1 MLNIDVNEI
10 VEEWQGIVD
19 LMARIIQ
26 VPAALIMRLH
36 QGDLE
41 VFVSSNTDGNPYKV
55 GGKEVMEN
63 SGLYCETVIKRNS
76 MLKIPNALIDEE
88 WKNNPDIDLNMIS
101 YLGFPLLYPSG
112 EPFGTICVLDNKE
125 NHYTREYEE
134 LLQSFKRLI
143 ERELEVLTKNVQL
156 KISAETDPLT
166 GVFNRLAFIKKIS
179 KEIERAKRYDR
190 TLSLL
195 MFDLDDFKAINDN
208 FGHQMGDA
216 VLKQVTQKVS
226 GMLRESDMLCRYGGE
241 EFIIALP
248 ETDMDSALVLGKR
261 ILEKISGSVFNH
273 NDTNAS
279 VTVSIGIATQIDG
292 DSLDGIIKR
301 ADDKLYEAKTAG
313 KNQVKS

>member
-1 MLNIDVNEI
+1 MYEIDLKEI

-36 QGDLE
+36 KGDLE
-41 VFVSSNTDGNPYKV
+41 VFVSSNTEGNPYKV
-55 GGKEVMEN
+55 GEKEVMEN
-63 SGLYCETVIKRNS
+63 SGLYCETVVKRKS
-76 MLKIPNALIDEE
+76 MLKIPNALIDDE

-112 EPFGTICVLDNKE
+112 EIFGTICVLDNKE

-166 GVFNRLAFIKKIS
+166 GVFNRLAFIKKIN
-179 KEIERAKRYDR
+179 KEIKRAKRYGR

-195 MFDLDDFKAINDN
+195 MFDLDDFKTINDN

-248 ETDMDSALVLGKR
+248 ETDMDSALILGKR
-261 ILEKISGSVFNH
+261 ILEKISKSVFNH

-279 VTVSIGIATQIDG
+279 VTVSIGIATQIAG
-292 DSLDGIIKR
+292 DSLDDIIKR
-301 ADDKLYEAKTAG
+301 ADDKLYEAKSAG